1 MGDGSSGQDG
11 PGEPVARL
19 RSRSIDAVA
28 QRVEL
33 LVRELDRGGGE
44 VVLQVLDAGCSR
56 DGEDH
61 RRRFNNQARASWGGV
76 ASSSLLSS
84 SSGPPGGARHECPWR
99 RAALGADLPVS
110 RKQPRSRAAI
120 KGQERQA
127 TPARGR
133 GAGGRDPRPAVEDN
147 PGPAATPTTG
157 VRLDRVGGG
166 SGDRHIRSCSRQF
179 RRAAER
185 GERRREAARN
195 RPVRH
200 LASDQAQRDLRPL
213 VPRGERGSLE
223 GLTEEGRRSWTSWWC
238 TNRATATPI

>member
-84 SSGPPGGARHECPWR
+84 SSGPPGGRATNAHGGVQRSEQISRFRASSLDHGQRLRAKSGKPRLLEAAVLEGETRDQRLKTTPVQRPRRR
-99 RAALGADLPVS
+99 RACGWIESEED
-110 RKQPRSRAAI
+110 R
-120 KGQERQA
+120 ETA
-127 TPARGR
+127 TS
-133 GAGGRDPRPAVEDN
+133 
-147 PGPAATPTTG
+147 GPAP
-157 VRLDRVGGG
+157 GGFAG
-166 SGDRHIRSCSRQF
+166 
-179 RRAAER
+179 RRA
-185 GERRREAARN
+185 RREAARN
-195 RPVRH
+195 RPVRY
-200 LASDQAQRDLRPL
+200 LVSDQAQRDLRPL
-213 VPRGERGSLE
+213 VPRGQRGSLE

>member
-19 RSRSIDAVA
+19 LSRSIDAVA

-84 SSGPPGGARHECPWR
+84 SSGPPGARATNAHGGVQRSEQISR
-99 RAALGADLPVS
+99 FRASSLDHGQRLSAKSG
-110 RKQPRSRAAI
+110 KPRLLEAAVLE
-120 KGQERQA
+120 GETRE
-127 TPARGR
+127 PA
-133 GAGGRDPRPAVEDN
+133 AEDN
-147 PGPAATPTTG
+147 PGPAATPTTA

-166 SGDRHIRSCSRQF
+166 SGDRHIRSCSRRF
-179 RRAAER
+179 RRPPS
-185 GERRREAARN
+185 AARSGEKSPGSVPGV
-195 RPVRH
+195 RPST
-200 LASDQAQRDLRPL
+200 AGPSPL
-213 VPRGERGSLE
+213 G
-223 GLTEEGRRSWTSWWC
+223 TA
-238 TNRATATPI
+238 RATRKP